1 MFKIKTKYYL
11 VLLTPEAMTLLA
23 DTKNKITKDESSEND
38 PHLEL
43 TEIVI
48 LQFTVI
54 LLTMTISNIQE
65 FYIYI
70 FS

>member
-23 DTKNKITKDESSEND
+23 DTKNKITKDESGEND

-48 LQFTVI
+48 L
-54 LLTMTISNIQE
+54 
-65 FYIYI
+65 
-70 FS
+70 

>member
-1 MFKIKTKYYL
+1 MFKTKTKYYL

-23 DTKNKITKDESSEND
+23 DTKNKITKDESGEND